1 MGCEYQEMYLCV
13 CQGMAARSRDGQK
26 LQPLSALA
34 GAQGVWAP
42 AYQADHHSH
51 LNSCQSDWNFV
62 FCNFSIRPQVC
73 HMLNDHLVS
82 FFCKHDS
89 HDFDRVSTFC

>member
-1 MGCEYQEMYLCV
+1 MQAQASVCWSPFPEPVGQHWPCGLASVTMGGDSVGCEYQEMYLCV

-34 GAQGVWAP
+34 GAQGVWVP

-62 FCNFSIRPQVC
+62 F
-73 HMLNDHLVS
+73 L
-82 FFCKHDS
+82 
-89 HDFDRVSTFC
+89 